1 MWKGTIRGTRNK
13 INNIFLPGKGT
24 LAKAYP
30 AREVAPITQAIVAT
44 LTITLFKK

>member
-13 INNIFLPGKGT
+13 INKIFLPEKEI

-30 AREVAPITQAIVAT
+30 AREVTPITQDIVAM